1 MGNDNRNGSTSLANA
16 AHVAGD
22 QDLQFGGSGYVRYV
36 RDPFIT
42 DPTTDTDQRIY
53 VITYGTSASNPSV
66 IVGRLP
72 TGAVDPAFGNL
83 ALPFVDDSL
92 RAVMDVQG
100 LIFNNNGK
108 ITCVGVT
115 EVNTGSG
122 RYLQPAAI
130 RITTLGTSAAID
142 EGFGNEGRMIYEVDL
157 SKEAAS
163 RGVDLSHVNNSR
175 PPHTQAATHGFV
187 TIRRTVQVSGDIL
200 FCCSLFNYNTQ
211 VESYHLLKIEENGA
225 PVTTFGTNGV
235 LTLPAASPERG
246 LQWLDY
252 GIDGN
257 GSITLAGRA
266 QGSNAMEG
274 VLARYTSDGKL
285 DSGFGNS
292 GEQIIKIEG
301 ANVYAKK
308 VTVLDCGEVIV
319 LLSVQDRQ
327 SQGSVEFGVMK
338 LDKSGKEDASFN
350 GGKALL
356 LSEMGG
362 ISDALVYMELDK
374 QERIIVAGQDAVS
387 KQYARM
393 TRIMPDGTLDSE
405 FGINGSRTYDNL
417 NGFRRLG
424 IQKGTD
430 ILAVAQDPNFAF
442 PNEILLFRFFGEAGS
457 ANPPASR
464 AGGELDPYFF
474 FSGPVP
480 LAVFIDPNPDAGQR
494 FYVVGEGDL
503 PRKNS
508 DQGGKTVERKSWI
521 SRYNADGSLDTSFNG
536 GRLELPSLLV
546 GIAESAY
553 IVIDGMIFDS
563 DGSITCVGDAI
574 AISNDDGYY
583 TSSAALRLT
592 STGELDQNFGSI
604 GNGTAIFENRQLF
617 PFSDPSREINPRFAT
632 FRRSER
638 KGAGSSF
645 FLSRIPSYD
654 ERPEY
659 LSASYL
665 VKITSGGLP
674 DTGFHGSGFLKLDSK
689 TIGNN
694 WTDYG
699 VDDQGRLI
707 AIGETTSDGTVQ
719 GVVVRFTPNGA
730 LDSTFGSGGRVI
742 ITGQG
747 GRHRLL
753 QLNVSADGKST
764 VLLTFPE
771 QGDDKIALMRLAD
784 NGAADGT
791 FNNGNPLVIDSTAA
805 FKTMQVDGEGRYLVA
820 KSDNGN
826 TQPRLYRVTP
836 NGSID
841 TGFGSNGSVEYPEL
855 TVLRLYA
862 VQNETDLLAAAF
874 KLNTARESFAR
885 ILGS

>member
-1 MGNDNRNGSTSLANA
+1 MSNDNRNGSTLPANA

-22 QDLQFGGSGYVRYV
+22 QDLQFGGSGYVRYI

-66 IVGRLP
+66 VVGRLP

-83 ALPFVDDSL
+83 ILPSVDGSL
-92 RAVMDVQG
+92 SAVMDVQG

-108 ITCVGVT
+108 ITCVGIT
-115 EVNTGSG
+115 ELNTGSA
-122 RYLQPAAI
+122 RYFQPAAL
-130 RITTLGTSAAID
+130 RITTSGTSAAID
-142 EGFGNEGRMIYEVDL
+142 ESFGDKGRKIYEVDL
-157 SKEAAS
+157 SKEAAGY
-163 RGVDLSHVNNSR
+163 GVDLSHPDDPR
-175 PPHTQAATHGFV
+175 APHTQAVSHGFGS
-187 TIRRTVQVSGDIL
+187 IRRTVQSGGNIL
-200 FCCSLFNYNTQ
+200 FCCSLYKYNTQ
-211 VESYHLLKIEENGA
+211 VTSYHLVKIEENGA
-225 PVTTFGTNGV
+225 PVTGFGTNGV
-235 LTLPAASPERG
+235 LTIPAASLERR

-252 GIDGN
+252 GIDSN
-257 GSITLAGRA
+257 GSITLAGRG
-266 QGSNAMEG
+266 QGVNATEG
-274 VLARYTSDGKL
+274 VLARYASDGKL

-301 ANVYAKK
+301 ANVSVKEAK
-308 VTVLDCGEVIV
+308 VLDGGEVIV
-319 LLSVQDRQ
+319 LLAVDYLQ
-327 SQGSVEFGVMK
+327 SQGGVEFGVMK
-338 LDKSGKEDASFN
+338 LDKNGKEDASFN
-350 GGKALL
+350 DGKALL

-362 ISDALVYMELDK
+362 MNDAFVSMELDK

-430 ILAVAQDPNFAF
+430 ILAVAQDRKTLPS
-442 PNEILLFRFFGEAGS
+442 EVLLFRFFGEAGS
-457 ANPPASR
+457 ENPPASR

-480 LAVFIDPNPDAGQR
+480 VAVFIDPNPDAGQR
-494 FYVVGEGDL
+494 FYVVGEGRL

-508 DQGGKTVERKSWI
+508 DQGEQTLERKSWI

-553 IVIDGMIFDS
+553 IVIDGMIFEP

-574 AISNDDGYY
+574 AISNDPGYY

-592 STGELDQNFGSI
+592 STGELDQNFGST
-604 GNGTAIFENRQLF
+604 GNGTAIFENRQPF
-617 PFSDPSREINPRFAT
+617 PFSDPSNELNLRFAT

-638 KGAGSSF
+638 KGARGSF
-645 FLSRIPSYD
+645 FLSSIPSNAD
-654 ERPEY
+654 RPEY
-659 LSASYL
+659 YSANYL
-665 VKITSGGLP
+665 VKITSDGLP

-719 GVVVRFTPNGA
+719 GVVVRFTPNGT

-753 QLNVSADGKST
+753 QLDVSADGKST
-764 VLLTFPE
+764 VLLTFTE

-826 TQPRLYRVTP
+826 PQPRLYRVTP

-862 VQNETDLLAAAF
+862 VQNGTDLLAAAF

>member
-1 MGNDNRNGSTSLANA
+1 MGDDNRNGSTTSANA

-66 IVGRLP
+66 IAGRLP

-308 VTVLDCGEVIV
+308 VTVLDGGEVIV

-508 DQGGKTVERKSWI
+508 DQGEQTVERKSWI

-574 AISNDDGYY
+574 AISNDPGYY

-674 DTGFHGSGFLKLDSK
+674 DTGFHGSGFLKVDSK

-694 WTDYG
+694 WSDYG
-699 VDDQGRLI
+699 VDDQGRLT
-707 AIGETTSDGTVQ
+707 AIGETTLDGTVQ
-719 GVVVRFTPNGA
+719 GVVVRFTPNGT

-862 VQNETDLLAAAF
+862 VQNGTDLLAAAF

>member
-66 IVGRLP
+66 IAGRLP

-130 RITTLGTSAAID
+130 RIKTSGTSAAID

-163 RGVDLSHVNNSR
+163 RGVDLSHVDNSR

-266 QGSNAMEG
+266 QGPNAMEG

-308 VTVLDCGEVIV
+308 VTVLDSGEVIV
-319 LLSVQDRQ
+319 LLAVDDLQ
-327 SQGSVEFGVMK
+327 SQASVEFGVMK
-338 LDKSGKEDASFN
+338 LDKNGKQDASFN
-350 GGKALL
+350 GGEALL

-805 FKTMQVDGEGRYLVA
+805 FKTMQVDGEGRYLAA

>member
-1 MGNDNRNGSTSLANA
+1 MGNDSRNGRTSPANA

-22 QDLQFGGSGYVRYV
+22 QDLQFGGSGYVRYI

-53 VITYGTSASNPSV
+53 VITYGTSGSNPSV

-100 LIFNNNGK
+100 MVFNNSGK
-108 ITCVGVT
+108 ITCVGIA
-115 EVNTGSG
+115 EVNTGSA

-142 EGFGNEGRMIYEVDL
+142 ESFGTQGRMMYEVDL
-157 SKEAAS
+157 SKEGASDGVGLSHPDDSRTPHIQAAS
-163 RGVDLSHVNNSR
+163 
-175 PPHTQAATHGFV
+175 HGFGS
-187 TIRRTVQVSGDIL
+187 IRRTVQSGGEIL
-200 FCCSLFNYNTQ
+200 FCCSLYNYDTQ
-211 VESYHLLKIEENGA
+211 VTSYHLVKIGENGD
-225 PVTTFGTNGV
+225 PVTSFGTNGV
-235 LTLPAASPERG
+235 LTIPAGSPERG
-246 LQWLDY
+246 LRWLDY
-252 GIDGN
+252 GIDSN
-257 GSITLAGRA
+257 SSITLAGRG
-266 QGSNAMEG
+266 QVPNATEG

-301 ANVYAKK
+301 ANVYIEEAK
-308 VTVLDCGEVIV
+308 VLDGGEVI
-319 LLSVQDRQ
+319 LLLAVDYLQ
-327 SQGSVEFGVMK
+327 SQGRVEFGVMK
-338 LDKSGKEDASFN
+338 LDKNGKEDASFN
-350 GGKALL
+350 GGEALL

-362 ISDALVYMELDK
+362 ISDAFVFMELDN

-387 KQYARM
+387 EQHARM

-417 NGFRRLG
+417 NGFRKLG
-424 IQKGTD
+424 IQRGTD
-430 ILAVAQDPNFAF
+430 ILAVAQDPNTL
-442 PNEILLFRFFGEAGS
+442 PTEVLLFRFFGEAGS
-457 ANPPASR
+457 ENPLASR
-464 AGGELDPYFF
+464 AGGELDPYFV
-474 FSGPVP
+474 FSGAVP

-494 FYVVGEGDL
+494 FYVVGQGNL
-503 PRKNS
+503 LKKNI
-508 DQGGKTVERKSWI
+508 DQGEQTVERKSWI

-536 GRLELPSLLV
+536 GRLDIPSLLV
-546 GIAESAY
+546 GTAESAF
-553 IVIDGMIFDS
+553 IVIDGMIFDP
-563 DGSITCVGDAI
+563 DGSITCLGDAI
-574 AISNDDGYY
+574 AISIDHGYY

-592 STGELDQNFGSI
+592 STGELDQTFGST

-617 PFSDPSREINPRFAT
+617 TFGDPSNEINPRFAT

-638 KGAGSSF
+638 KGADGSF

-654 ERPEY
+654 DRPEF

-674 DTGFHGSGFLKLDSK
+674 DTAFHGSGFLKVDTK
-689 TIGNN
+689 AIGSN
-694 WTDYG
+694 WSDYG
-699 VDDQGRLI
+699 VDDQGRLT
-707 AIGETTSDGTVQ
+707 AIGETTSGGQVQ
-719 GVVVRFTPNGA
+719 GVVVRFMPDGT
-730 LDSTFGSGGRVI
+730 LDPTFGSGGRAI
-742 ITGQG
+742 IDGQG
-747 GRHRLL
+747 VRHRLL

-791 FNNGNPLVIDSTAA
+791 FNNGNPLVIDSAA
-805 FKTMQVDGEGRYLVA
+805 TYATLQVDGEGRYLVA
-820 KSDNGN
+820 KSYNDGD

-836 NGSID
+836 NGLID
-841 TGFGSNGSVEYPEL
+841 TGFESNGSVDFPEL
-855 TVLRLYA
+855 TILRLYA
-862 VQNETDLLAAAF
+862 VQNGTDLLAAAF
-874 KLNTARESFAR
+874 KSNTARESFAR

>member
-66 IVGRLP
+66 IAGRLP

-130 RITTLGTSAAID
+130 RIKTSGTSAAID

-163 RGVDLSHVNNSR
+163 RGVDLSHVDNSR

-308 VTVLDCGEVIV
+308 VTVLDGGEVIV

-508 DQGGKTVERKSWI
+508 DQGEQTVERKSWI

-574 AISNDDGYY
+574 AISNDPGYY

-592 STGELDQNFGSI
+592 STGELDKNFGST
-604 GNGTAIFENRQLF
+604 GNGTAIFENRQPF
-617 PFSDPSREINPRFAT
+617 EFSDPSNELNLRFAT

-638 KGAGSSF
+638 KGAGGSF
-645 FLSRIPSYD
+645 FLSSIPSNAD
-654 ERPEY
+654 RPEY
-659 LSASYL
+659 YSANYL
-665 VKITSGGLP
+665 VKITSDGLP

-719 GVVVRFTPNGA
+719 GVVVRFTPNGT

-753 QLNVSADGKST
+753 QLDVSADGKST

-862 VQNETDLLAAAF
+862 VQNGTDLLAAAF

>member
-66 IVGRLP
+66 IAGRLP

-163 RGVDLSHVNNSR
+163 RGVDLSHVDNSR

-211 VESYHLLKIEENGA
+211 VESYHLLKIDENGA

-246 LQWLDY
+246 LQWVDY

-266 QGSNAMEG
+266 QGPNAMEG
-274 VLARYTSDGKL
+274 VLARYTSAGKL

-308 VTVLDCGEVIV
+308 VTVLDGGEVII
-319 LLSVQDRQ
+319 LLSVKDLQ

-338 LDKSGKEDASFN
+338 LDKNGKEDASFN
-350 GGKALL
+350 GGRALL

-417 NGFRRLG
+417 SGFRRLG

-430 ILAVAQDPNFAF
+430 ILAVAQDQKTLPS
-442 PNEILLFRFFGEAGS
+442 EVLLFRFFGEAGS
-457 ANPPASR
+457 ENPPASR
-464 AGGELDPYFF
+464 ASGELDPYFF

-508 DQGGKTVERKSWI
+508 DQGEQTVERKSWI
-521 SRYNADGSLDTSFNG
+521 SRYNAEGSLDTSFNG

-574 AISNDDGYY
+574 AISNDPGYY

-592 STGELDQNFGSI
+592 STGELDKNFGST
-604 GNGTAIFENRQLF
+604 GNGTAIFENRQPF
-617 PFSDPSREINPRFAT
+617 EFSDPSNELNLRFAT

-638 KGAGSSF
+638 KGAGGSF
-645 FLSRIPSYD
+645 FLSSIPSNAD
-654 ERPEY
+654 RPEY
-659 LSASYL
+659 YSANYL
-665 VKITSGGLP
+665 VKITSDGLP
-674 DTGFHGSGFLKLDSK
+674 DTGFHGRGFLKLDSK

-719 GVVVRFTPNGA
+719 GVVVRFTPNGT

-753 QLNVSADGKST
+753 QLDVSADGKST

-791 FNNGNPLVIDSTAA
+791 FNNGNPLVIDYTAA

-862 VQNETDLLAAAF
+862 VQNGTDLLAAAF